1 MKRTEASAK
10 DLRVAL
16 SLSAHIGAVTLDN
29 LLSHFD
35 QDLAA
40 VFAAPRA
47 ELLRVHGVGEAIA
60 RDIKAIDLNRV
71 STQIAAWRS
80 KGVAILTPDEEE
92 YPPPLRDLDSAP
104 PVLFARGTLSAEL
117 WAKTVAIV
125 GTRNPTKEA
134 RFMTLQ
140 LASKL
145 ARHGYTVVSGLAL
158 GIDTAAHTGA
168 LAEKGRTIAVLGSG
182 VLNIYPETNRQLAE
196 RAQECGALLSELHPR
211 WGANAQRLVARNR
224 IISGLSRAVIL
235 VESQTDGG
243 AMYTARFA
251 REQGRP
257 VYTFDLPVG
266 GNQALIRGGAIALK
280 PDDPLDF
287 LLGRLLLANNSEN
300 GQ

>member
-40 VFAAPRA
+40 VFAAPQA
-47 ELLRVHGVGEAIA
+47 ELLRVHGVGVAIA

-71 STQIAAWRS
+71 SKQIAAWRS

-104 PVLFARGTLSAEL
+104 PVLFARGRLFAEL